1 MNLNSIPYWLLPNLL
16 LLPAMLWF
24 FLGVGVP
31 WALAVLPRSD
41 WRRPITVLAIALAL
55 GPALATTGMFVIGT
69 FARFSVANVLVTTA
83 LIAAI
88 GVVLAARNHVY
99 TGSTESAVPF

>member
-24 FLGVGVP
+24 FLGIGVP

-41 WRRPITVLAIALAL
+41 WRKPIMVLALAL
-55 GPALATTGMFVIGT
+55 GPALATTGMFLIGT
-69 FARFSVANVLVTTA
+69 FSKFAIGNVLATTA
-83 LIAAI
+83 VIAAI
-88 GVVLAARNHVY
+88 GVVLAARNHAY
-99 TGSTESAVPF
+99 AG